1 MYQFFYNND
10 DVVDG
15 LNKYEFK
22 NPPSLATQ
30 ESYLILNE
38 AFHK

>member
-1 MYQFFYNND
+1 MDQFFYNND

-22 NPPSLATQ
+22 NLPLLATQ
-30 ESYLILNE
+30 ESYLILNKV
-38 AFHK
+38 FRK